1 MAVRTPIK
9 TSILDALSYWMGC
22 SYESQTLM
30 WLNHSA
36 SRMNSCNLGFFCYEE
51 YA

>member
-9 TSILDALSYWMGC
+9 TSILDALSEWMGS
-22 SYESQTLM
+22 SYESATVL

-36 SRMNSCNLGFFCYEE
+36 SRMNSCNLGFFCIEDE
-51 YA
+51 L